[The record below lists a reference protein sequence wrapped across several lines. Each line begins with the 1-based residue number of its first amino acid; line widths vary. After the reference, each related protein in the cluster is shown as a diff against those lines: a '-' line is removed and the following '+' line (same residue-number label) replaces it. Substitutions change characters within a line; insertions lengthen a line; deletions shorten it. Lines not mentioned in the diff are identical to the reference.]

1 MNTQNLI
8 TEIRSHSTAQFTVKT
23 HTLREKKRQ
32 ERTSYLLQTLKWSM
46 VTKSGKKGRMS
57 SILSRLQL
65 DRQFMAFLTS
75 SSFCTTCLAIFSQS
89 FFLNS
94 SSSSGRS
101 AQDLAKSTSTCGQLK
116 KRQKTVQQLKSPTAV
131 YNFDNLEKRKKV
143 TQHFN
148 DLHMFTTSLQ
158 ALLIH

>member
-1 MNTQNLI
+1 MNTQNVI
-8 TEIRSHSTAQFTVKT
+8 TEIRSHPTAQFTVKR
-23 HTLREKKRQ
+23 HTLRGKK
-32 ERTSYLLQTLKWSM
+32 RTSYLLQTLKWSM

-148 DLHMFTTSLQ
+148 YLHMFTTSLQ